1 MMIILKGELTSVFN
15 SIGQVP
21 IFHSQM
27 QVAYMLWDTLFLSA
41 FSSMN
46 LKFLALFP

>member
-1 MMIILKGELTSVFN
+1 LLGKKGYVVVVVVR
-15 SIGQVP
+15 GQVP